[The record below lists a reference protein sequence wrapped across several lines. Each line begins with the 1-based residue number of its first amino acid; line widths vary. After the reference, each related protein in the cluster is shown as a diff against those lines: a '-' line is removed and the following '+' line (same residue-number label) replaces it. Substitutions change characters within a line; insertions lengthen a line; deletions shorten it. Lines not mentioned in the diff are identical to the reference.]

1 MADLGTILPAG
12 ASGVAL
18 VAVIGYLLRSNA
30 SDRKDYQEAVD
41 KADTR
46 ADNMAARVAASERA
60 LDGERQIRRGIE
72 DKLGAVER
80 KVADLEVLT
89 QQQARIIDS
98 MRGTSS

>member
-1 MADLGTILPAG
+1 VADLGTILPAG